1 VFDAQPPCTV
11 LFGRHKARR
20 VTRYFDRV
28 VRVRKPLYGS
38 SRADSDV
45 RRELAAG
52 PTRCDTTEPVT
63 EAVAR
68 FGRSLMLNIPDALD
82 IGYFL

>member
-63 EAVAR
+63 EAVAKSKR
-68 FGRSLMLNIPDALD
+68 RSIWKKSDA
-82 IGYFL
+82 